1 MQPKDYQR
9 TGIDFLKSR
18 RHALLGDD
26 AGLGKSM
33 QMIRA
38 ADELG
43 IQQIVIACPAIGRV
57 SWVDQLQKWQTIPR
71 PVHVYDS
78 KTKLS
83 DVFLKGNK
91 PVVLIVSYDMLANE
105 THAAKVARTLYNTQA
120 GAEAYIERL
129 LILDEAHALKSDTA
143 LRTRRIYGNLRL
155 HARYTAERRRLG
167 LADLFRF
174 VWAASATFTPNHAGE
189 WYPHVQRLFPEV
201 LMNIGLD
208 YSTHP
213 QRFEDFVC
221 RVRATNWGRQITGNN
236 DANTLKLMDALRP
249 HYLARKKSEVLK
261 ELDPMHCVELP
272 LGLSNTQAVHP
283 VFDSR
288 QMVEAINAAEAL
300 GLDPLDVFN
309 TVRTDAHFMSAR
321 RELGEAKAHAVA
333 PWITAFLEDNPGKK
347 LVVFAHHRDVMAA
360 LAQQLVAAQI
370 RFVTIDGTT
379 PAVNRIYR
387 VAAFQT
393 DPGCRVFVGQIKAC
407 STSITLTAAS
417 DVLILEP
424 DFTPA
429 INYQA
434 ISRCHRIGQ
443 TGLVTAYFAVADR
456 EIDRR
461 IVSILRRKTADLAT
475 MYGETPGMEINRSKT
490 PA

>member
-18 RHALLGDD
+18 RRALLGDD

-78 KTKLS
+78 KTKLAN
-83 DVFLKGNK
+83 VFRPGNE
-91 PVVLIVSYDMLANE
+91 PAVLIVSYDMLASE
-105 THAAKVARTLYNTQA
+105 THAGKIARALDNTQ
-120 GAEAYIERL
+120 EPLFQYHDRL

-143 LRTRRIYGNLRL
+143 QRTKRIYGNLRL
-155 HARYTAERRRLG
+155 HARHTQENRAVG
-167 LADLFRF
+167 LHSRF
-174 VWAASATFTPNHAGE
+174 EYVWAASATFTPNHAGE
-189 WYPHVQRLFPEV
+189 WYPHIQRLFPDV
-201 LMNIGLD
+201 LETIGLT

-249 HYLARKKSEVLK
+249 HYLARKKAEVLK

-272 LGLSNTQAVHP
+272 LGLSVTQAVHP

-309 TVRTDAHFMSAR
+309 TVRTGAHFMAAR
-321 RELGEAKAHAVA
+321 RELGVAKAEAA
-333 PWITAFLEDNPGKK
+333 WPWIKAFLEDNPGKK
-347 LVVFAHHRDVMAA
+347 LVVFAHHRDVIEQLHAA
-360 LAQQLVAAQI
+360 LAANQI
-370 RFVTIDGTT
+370 SFVSVTGDTGPSTRFI
-379 PAVNRIYR
+379 AVNH
-387 VAAFQT
+387 FQHDT
-393 DPGCRVFVGQIKAC
+393 GTRVFVGQIKAC